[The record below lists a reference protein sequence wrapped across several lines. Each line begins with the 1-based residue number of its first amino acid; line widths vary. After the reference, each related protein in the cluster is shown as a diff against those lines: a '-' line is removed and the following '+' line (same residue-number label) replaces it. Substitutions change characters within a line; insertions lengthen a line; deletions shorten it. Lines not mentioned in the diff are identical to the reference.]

1 MKRIMYLILL
11 GCINCVFAQQNS
23 VEVTYKV
30 DLVETEV
37 SEVLK
42 DIYKIA
48 YDNVKFIDFKLLGYA
63 KESLFYR
70 EKLLTNDAEKGADI
84 ALTILG
90 AKGRFFT
97 NLENGLVYEDLP
109 AFGEK
114 FIVKHP
120 VITNEWKLTKNSKSI
135 GKYLC
140 YKATTTYVVNNSK
153 GRFEFPVNAWYAPEI
168 NLSFGPKNYSGLP
181 GLILELREKDRIFY
195 ADKINLGQLD
205 EKQRKLIAPPKGKK
219 PITQAEFD
227 AIGAKIAKE
236 RFGGR

>member
-1 MKRIMYLILL
+1 MKKILL
-11 GCINCVFAQQNS
+11 LLSFSIAIYGYGQQNS

-90 AKGRFFT
+90 AKGKFFT

-120 VITNEWKLTKNSKSI
+120 VITNGWKLTKDSKSI

-153 GRFEFPVNAWYAPEI
+153 GRFEFPVIAWYAPEI
-168 NLSFGPKNYSGLP
+168 NLPFGPKNYSGLP
-181 GLILELREKDRIFY
+181 GLILELHEKDRIFY
-195 ADKINLGQLD
+195 ADKISLGQLD

>member
-1 MKRIMYLILL
+1 MFFSIAIY
-11 GCINCVFAQQNS
+11 GYAQQTS
-23 VEVTYKV
+23 VEITYKV

-42 DIYKIA
+42 GIYKIA
-48 YDNVKFIDFKLLGYA
+48 YDNVKFIDFKLLGYTR
-63 KESLFYR
+63 ESLFYR

-90 AKGRFFT
+90 AKGEFFT

-109 AFGEK
+109 AFGER
-114 FIVKHP
+114 FVIKHP
-120 VITNEWKLTKNSKSI
+120 VITDGWKLYKESKSI

-153 GRFEFPVNAWYAPEI
+153 GRFEFPVVAWYTPEI
-168 NLSFGPKNYSGLP
+168 NLPFGPKNYSGLP
-181 GLILELREKDRIFY
+181 GLILELQEKDRVFY
-195 ADKINLGQLD
+195 ADKISLGKLD
-205 EKQRKLIAPPKGKK
+205 EKQRNLIAPSKGKK